1 MDMKLIERIAVSRAT
16 VIFWYNNEKTE
27 EYLVKV
33 MVYNREVYY
42 KKLDRKYF
50 NVYYNYINERVKYL
64 FDGDILH
71 KEYTMILLD
80 GTMYKTID
88 NGFSHFKELT
98 RVLIPV
104 GAIDDFDERTRFDLV
119 IDCTLRTGEVF
130 DETDLVYHN
139 GVFYNNGCV
148 IATIKDFDR
157 DGVEYEKF
165 DLLYG
170 ITEEQ
175 LKYLVSNYFSQDFT
189 RYITKEV
196 AVSIDRWY

>member
-119 IDCTLRTGEVF
+119 IDCTLRT
-130 DETDLVYHN
+130 
-139 GVFYNNGCV
+139 
-148 IATIKDFDR
+148 
-157 DGVEYEKF
+157 
-165 DLLYG
+165 
-170 ITEEQ
+170 
-175 LKYLVSNYFSQDFT
+175 
-189 RYITKEV
+189 
-196 AVSIDRWY
+196 W